1 MVEPFSSIAE
11 PMDKLCQRVLWVRLS
26 NFAQQR
32 FFLFLTWEVASVETP
47 CKRGIVEIKSKEM
60 IYRMLT
66 Y

>member
-47 CKRGIVEIKSKEM
+47 WKCGMSK
-60 IYRMLT
+60 
-66 Y
+66 